1 MSNKAWRIVA
11 LLHCYIVI
19 HCCTDYHL
27 YHNKLYNYIF
37 SDI

>member
-1 MSNKAWRIVA
+1 MSNKAWR
-11 LLHCYIVI
+11 IVI